1 MRSKYIRETAI
12 FSIAVF
18 CTLLILSASFVAQTR
33 RPRPSATPTPQADV
47 PVIISRADDFPDEN
61 TQIQPTPEVVPETTS
76 SGRST
81 AELRMLAEQAA
92 ADKDEQ
98 YDTRQ
103 RRLLMNL
110 DILTRAEDRAENLRK
125 QLFDMIEKENEIQS
139 RLSEIEY
146 DVMPETIDRNLAF
159 TGSLRPEE
167 LRDKR
172 KKSLEA
178 EKASQQR
185 LLAQVQERKNS
196 LTASVQK
203 ADDLVDKLR
212 QKLERDIDAALSDD
226 INKP

>member
-1 MRSKYIRETAI
+1 MRSKYISKTSV
-12 FSIAVF
+12 FSVAVF
-18 CTLLILSASFVAQTR
+18 CTLLILSADFSAQTR
-33 RPRPSATPTPQADV
+33 RPAPKATPPANV
-47 PVIISRADDFPDEN
+47 PIIISRAEDFPDEN
-61 TQIQPTPEVVPETTS
+61 TQVQSTPEEVPDTTIP
-76 SGRST
+76 GRST

-92 ADKDEQ
+92 AKKDDQ

-159 TGSLRPEE
+159 TGSLRPED

-178 EKASQQR
+178 EKANQER
-185 LLAQVQERKNS
+185 LMTQVQERKNS
-196 LTASVQK
+196 LTLSVQK

-212 QKLERDIDAALSDD
+212 QKLERDIDEALIDD
-226 INKP
+226 TNKP